1 MMQLNDAVR
10 AILKKPLIARMS
22 VIDSRGYPHTIPV
35 WYMLDGDQV
44 VIVGVR
50 ATRKTDYIKANPKG
64 SIQIGGDSSSA
75 EGYLLKG
82 TFALEEGT
90 SDHWLTHI
98 THLYEPKELA
108 EEHLAEWLKV
118 ENIVWRFTI
127 ERVAKI

>member
-1 MMQLNDAVR
+1 MPLSESVR
-10 AILKKPLIARMS
+10 VLLQKPLIARMS

-35 WYMLDGDQV
+35 WYALDGDEV
-44 VIVGVR
+44 VVVGVR
-50 ATRKTDYIKANPKG
+50 ATRKTDYIKVNPKG
-64 SIQIGGDSSSA
+64 AIQIGGDPTSA

-90 SDHWLTHI
+90 SDYWLTHI

-118 ENIVWRFTI
+118 DNIVWRFTV